1 MTKLPNELTAEKVT
15 EFFEQAAKVTTDA
28 WNTQAA
34 YFEALVKR
42 NTECFKDLGEARV
55 ESFKEMSEATTFNQ
69 AFESN
74 LAFEEKVR
82 EDLANLQE
90 KNTKSWE
97 SLLEQLTAIYTP
109 AEAKPKAQA
118 PKAKAPQAKAAKKAP
133 APKPKAP
140 QAKASQ
146 SNAPLAKK
154 ETPKKAA

>member
-1 MTKLPNELTAEKVT
+1 MTELTTEKVT
-15 EFFEQAAKVTTDA
+15 EFFEQAAKVNTDA
-28 WNTQAA
+28 WNSQAT

-55 ESFKEMSEATTFNQ
+55 ASFQEMSEATTFNQ

-82 EDLANLQE
+82 EDLASLQE

-97 SLLEQLTAIYTP
+97 SLLDQLTGIYTP
-109 AEAKPKAQA
+109 AEVKPKAKA
-118 PKAKAPQAKAAKKAP
+118 PKAKAPQPKTTKAA

-140 QAKASQ
+140 QAKAQ
-146 SNAPLAKK
+146 QAKSA
-154 ETPKKAA
+154 TVSKAA

>member
-1 MTKLPNELTAEKVT
+1 MTELTTETIT
-15 EFFEQAAKVTTDA
+15 EFFEQAAKANTDA
-28 WNTQAA
+28 WNSQAT

-55 ESFKEMSEATTFNQ
+55 SSFKEMSAATTFNQ

-82 EDLANLQE
+82 EDLASLQE

-97 SLLEQLTAIYTP
+97 SLLEQLTSIYTP
-109 AEAKPKAQA
+109 AEVKPNAKT

-133 APKPKAP
+133 APQAKAP
-140 QAKASQ
+140 QAKAPQ
-146 SNAPLAKK
+146 PKAPVAKK
-154 ETPKKAA
+154 ETAQKAA